1 MNQTIPIDN
10 DDWRVHE
17 ELEERPGYVALELRS
32 GENSFRFEMAF
43 GVASEIG
50 RALSDSARRLP

>member
-32 GENSFRFEMAF
+32 GENSFRFEMAL
-43 GVASEIG
+43 
-50 RALSDSARRLP
+50 ALPAR